1 MKISFII
8 TTFNLPVGLLVECVN
23 SILRLSLRPTE
34 REVIVI
40 DDGSDMS
47 PLEDLLETSEG
58 ILYLR
63 QPNGGLSAARNMGL
77 RVASGDYIQFVDGDD
92 MIIAAPYEHCLD
104 LVRFHNPDMVLFKL
118 SDSANQKTSFSY
130 DGPVDGAQYMR
141 DNNLYGSACGYIFRR
156 SILGDLRFTP
166 KTLHEDEEF
175 TPLLVLRAQRIFSGD
190 CAAYYYRQRKE
201 SIIHKKSGSHHL
213 RRLMDM
219 ERVIGRLVDVA
230 GKLPVDGKAAL
241 ERRIAQLTMDY
252 LYNTIKLTHSRRH
265 LEETMERL
273 RDRGLY
279 PLPDKNYTRKY
290 QLFRKAIDTKLG
302 RDTMLMLIR

>member
-23 SILRLSLRPTE
+23 SILGLSLRPAE

-47 PLEDLLETSEG
+47 PLEDLLETSED

-118 SDSANQKTSFSY
+118 SDSANKKTSFSY

-141 DNNLYGSACGYIFRR
+141 DNNLYGSACGYIFKR

-219 ERVIGRLVDVA
+219 ERVIDRLVDVA